1 MACCLSDRIRGMPWR
16 LCLRQALSIVLIVA
30 LGGCATIFHG
40 GAPEPSFD
48 VDADL
53 AELAKVFGERD
64 KIVEFYAA
72 PSREAR
78 DKFIVGR
85 LTMMNIRYIQF
96 VRSITADK
104 QLLDSAAQ
112 MLVLGLSLAGA
123 SVSGAATKTVLAAIA
138 AGVTGSKEII
148 DKNYFYEKTVPALV
162 AQMNA
167 ERKKALVPILTGMSN
182 NLDLYRFDQAVTD
195 LHNYYFAGTF
205 TGALQAIQAD
215 AATKEQRQDQI
226 IARLQPLSEVDIV
239 TKASLTHAI
248 GRLQATDLPKV
259 QRAIKNLDPN
269 VTPATEIEGA
279 KAQLQGYVR
288 GARTPEEIDKVKAAF
303 TSAGVTVD

>member
-1 MACCLSDRIRGMPWR
+1 MTASGGLHLRF
-16 LCLRQALSIVLIVA
+16 RQALSILLIVA
-30 LGGCATIFHG
+30 LGGCTTIRHG

-53 AELAKVFGERD
+53 AELAKEFGERG
-64 KIVEFYAA
+64 KIVDFYTK
-72 PSREAR
+72 PSQAER

-123 SVSGAATKTVLAAIA
+123 SVSAASTKTVLAAIA

-148 DKNYFYEKTVPALV
+148 DKNYYYERTIPALV

-167 ERKKALVPILTGMSN
+167 ERKKALIPLLTGMSN
-182 NLDLYRFDQAVTD
+182 SLDLYRFDQAVTD

-205 TGALQAIQAD
+205 TGAIQAIQAD
-215 AATKEQRQDQI
+215 AAAKEQRLDQV
-226 IARLQPLSEVDIV
+226 IARLQPLSEPDIV

-248 GRLQATDLPKV
+248 GRLQPGDLAKA
-259 QRAIKNLDPN
+259 QQAIRNLDPN
-269 VTPATEIEGA
+269 VTPAGDLPA
-279 KAQLQGYVR
+279 VRAQLQRFVR
-288 GARTPEEIDKVKAAF
+288 DARTPEDIVRVKTAF
-303 TSAGVTVD
+303 TTAGIAVE